1 MEKEMSK
8 IVEISIHFAN
18 LEDAIAWRRKLI
30 KFKENPA
37 PLNSG
42 LLGTCSKKIVAI
54 TEPK

>member
-1 MEKEMSK
+1 MSK